1 MLSDKKDREDLCNT
15 LNWMF
20 RFAADDAGDG
30 DKIVI
35 TRREVKLVIAYI
47 AMLSLDLQLQGKEQ
61 ADA

>member
-20 RFAADDAGDG
+20 RIAADDAGDG
-30 DKIVI
+30 DKMVI
-35 TRREVKLVIAYI
+35 TRREVKLVMAYI
-47 AMLSLDLQLQGKEQ
+47 AMLSLDLQPQEKEQ